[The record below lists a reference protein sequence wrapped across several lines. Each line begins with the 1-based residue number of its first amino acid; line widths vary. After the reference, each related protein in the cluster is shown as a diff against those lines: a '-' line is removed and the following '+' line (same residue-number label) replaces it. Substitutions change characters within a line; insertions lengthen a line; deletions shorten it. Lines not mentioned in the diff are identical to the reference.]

1 MTNKK
6 LLILSFLALI
16 PMISAGCSAG
26 NTYLR
31 AIGSWKCV
39 PNTTEAATEVASAE
53 TTAPLAWMRNIAAK
67 VQEKV
72 TSDMELTIDS
82 SGAFVAKIQGR
93 EIAGQIE
100 VTSIFGKG
108 LGVRTE
114 IGSLVKEGNVL
125 MVDDDHMILM
135 SSGTEVAFERC
146 P

>member
-16 PMISAGCSAG
+16 PVISAGCSAG

-39 PNTTEAATEVASAE
+39 PNTTEVASAQ
-53 TTAPLAWMRNIAAK
+53 TTSPLAWMRNMAAK

-125 MVDDDHMILM
+125 MVDDDHMILV
-135 SSGTEVAFERC
+135 SSGTEIAFERC

>member
-1 MTNKK
+1 M
-6 LLILSFLALI
+6 
-16 PMISAGCSAG
+16 
-26 NTYLR
+26 
-31 AIGSWKCV
+31 
-39 PNTTEAATEVASAE
+39 
-53 TTAPLAWMRNIAAK
+53 AAK

-125 MVDDDHMILM
+125 MVDDDHMILV
-135 SSGTEVAFERC
+135 SSGTEIAFERC

>member
-31 AIGSWKCV
+31 AIGSWKAV
-39 PNTTEAATEVASAE
+39 PTTTEVASAQ
-53 TTAPLAWMRNIAAK
+53 TTSPLAWMRNMAAK

-72 TSDMELTIDS
+72 TSDMELTIDA

>member
-16 PMISAGCSAG
+16 PVISAGCSAG

-39 PNTTEAATEVASAE
+39 PNTTEVASAQ
-53 TTAPLAWMRNIAAK
+53 TTSPLAWMRNMAAK

-82 SGAFVAKIQGR
+82 SGAFVARIQGR

-125 MVDDDHMILM
+125 MVDDDHMILV
-135 SSGTEVAFERC
+135 SSGTEIAFERC

>member
-39 PNTTEAATEVASAE
+39 PNTTEVASAQ
-53 TTAPLAWMRNIAAK
+53 TTAPLAWMRNMAAK

-82 SGAFVAKIQGR
+82 SGAFVARIQGR

-125 MVDDDHMILM
+125 MVDDDHMILV
-135 SSGTEVAFERC
+135 SSGTEIAFERC

>member
-6 LLILSFLALI
+6 MLILCSLALI

-31 AIGSWKCV
+31 AIGSWKAV
-39 PNTTEAATEVASAE
+39 PTTTEATTEVASAQ
-53 TTAPLAWMRNIAAK
+53 TTSPLAWMCNMAAK

-72 TSDMELTIDS
+72 TSDLELTIDA
-82 SGAFVAKIQGR
+82 SGAYVVKIHGR
-93 EIAGQIE
+93 EITGQIE

-125 MVDDDHMILM
+125 MVDDDHMILV
-135 SSGTEVAFERC
+135 SSGTEIAFERC

>member
-16 PMISAGCSAG
+16 PVISAGCSAG

-39 PNTTEAATEVASAE
+39 PNTTEVATAQ
-53 TTAPLAWMRNIAAK
+53 TTSPLAWMRNMAAK

-125 MVDDDHMILM
+125 MVDDDHMILV
-135 SSGTEVAFERC
+135 SSGTEIAFERC

>member
-16 PMISAGCSAG
+16 PVISAGCSAG

-31 AIGSWKCV
+31 AIGSWKAV
-39 PNTTEAATEVASAE
+39 PTTTEVASAQ
-53 TTAPLAWMRNIAAK
+53 TTSPLAWMRNMAAK
-67 VQEKV
+67 VPEKV
-72 TSDMELTIDS
+72 TSDMELTIDA
-82 SGAFVAKIQGR
+82 SGAFVARIQGR

-125 MVDDDHMILM
+125 MVDDDHMILV
-135 SSGTEVAFERC
+135 SSGTEIAFERC